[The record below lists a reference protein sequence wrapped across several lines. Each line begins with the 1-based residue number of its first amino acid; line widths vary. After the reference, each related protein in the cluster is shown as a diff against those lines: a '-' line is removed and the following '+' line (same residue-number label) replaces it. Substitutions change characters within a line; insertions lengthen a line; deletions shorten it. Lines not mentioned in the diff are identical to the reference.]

1 MAFSPIMRA
10 ALAEDRSVL
19 PYEVCVLL
27 RADNNLIKRFD
38 EPVNVLDSFSSD
50 LLS

>member
-1 MAFSPIMRA
+1 MRA
-10 ALAEDRSVL
+10 ALAEDRSAL

-38 EPVNVLDSFSSD
+38 ELAKVLDSFSENG
-50 LLS
+50 LL